1 MCSRYTIHRAHVD
14 FLKEFPVGFCREA
27 IRNAMDAYYFYFKRI
42 SKHPSFHRK
51 NDSRRWKYHPRPDK
65 MWIKDNRLRVEGLYY
80 KPNVYSET
88 IKVDKD
94 VLNYS
99 FLGKKFVNPTV
110 TKDSIGNYY
119 ISFCIVEEK
128 QLSYFEDNNIPKMDR
143 AIGID
148 LGLRDNARIVC
159 SDGTRFIN
167 PDIRKEE
174 YQLKKLAKRI
184 LKDNI
189 RHKNQERNNPGENI
203 EWSKRSQKRKLKS
216 AKYRKSITNKNY
228 TFMHTAAKQIIKKNP
243 LAVVMEGFD
252 CERLFVKNHFMAQ
265 MLQHKPIGLIRS
277 VIEKKCNKYGI
288 TFIKAKETFP
298 SSQMCSNCGHIR
310 PLDKSTKNFN
320 CPCCGLHIDRDINA
334 ALNLEH
340 LAYTVDFTNMS
351 NIDLAKI
358 S

>member
-1 MCSRYTIHRAHVD
+1 
-14 FLKEFPVGFCREA
+14 
-27 IRNAMDAYYFYFKRI
+27 
-42 SKHPSFHRK
+42 
-51 NDSRRWKYHPRPDK
+51 
-65 MWIKDNRLRVEGLYY
+65 
-80 KPNVYSET
+80 
-88 IKVDKD
+88 
-94 VLNYS
+94 
-99 FLGKKFVNPTV
+99 
-110 TKDSIGNYY
+110 
-119 ISFCIVEEK
+119 
-128 QLSYFEDNNIPKMDR
+128 MDR